1 MLHELKIW
9 PEYFD
14 AVEAGLKT
22 FEIRQ
27 DDRGYKSGDVLT
39 LREYDPTE
47 QAYTGRALC
56 RRVTYMTAYAQ
67 RGGYVVMAL
76 GDVVTG
82 KGAEQTV
89 S

>member
-14 AVEAGLKT
+14 MVDAGRKT
-22 FEIRQ
+22 FEIRR
-27 DDRGYKSGDVLT
+27 DDRGYQSGDILY
-39 LREYDPTE
+39 LREYDPVE

-76 GDVVTG
+76 GDVVPG
-82 KGAEQTV
+82 KAAEQTV